1 MMKKIIII
9 TFFVNLVFFVSSQET
24 KMVFGQISASDMN
37 YTQCALDTTA
47 EAVVL
52 YDKGESYFVQNNG
65 SFEVIYER
73 TTKIKILKQSG
84 IDWANV
90 SIPCYVSD
98 NVLEDIYSVKAIA
111 YNMENG
117 VLNKSELDNKDC
129 HVEKINEN
137 WKVMKFAIPNVK
149 EGTVIEYKYSIL
161 SQYVFNLRDWEFQW
175 KIPVLYSEYVVKM
188 IPFYQYTFLLQGRDK
203 FTSFTS
209 KESDAIEQSYAG
221 IKYKDMVHTYI
232 MKDVPPFKDEEF
244 IASSSDYIIK
254 LDFQLSKIIYPGG
267 TAKEIIT
274 TWPLL
279 IKDLLEDD
287 NFGKYIKKSKK
298 MAAKVI
304 NLESFV
310 ALTQT
315 QKFDSIIN
323 YVKRNYRWNQQSRL
337 YASKAPSV
345 LNKDK
350 FGSTAELNLFT
361 IGLLNAVGVTAM
373 PVILSTRDHGL
384 IKYNFPFVD
393 SFNNVV
399 ILATVDSL
407 SVLSD
412 VTDELLTN
420 DRLPV
425 NCLNDKGLVIEKDNE
440 NWVNVQNRQVSV
452 TRSTIAIKSTDSLYT
467 ANITLNSS
475 EYDGLYLKR
484 KFGDDKTAIKK
495 HLITEGYTV
504 VDSSIIVKNM
514 ENAKSPY
521 SLKYSVEGQ
530 VEKINDKIYISP
542 FLHEVLSENPL
553 KQKSRTYP
561 IDMIYAS
568 YKLYNSTI
576 QVPEGYK
583 CDFVPKNM
591 RIKNDKFEMEYK
603 VSVFDDIINIT
614 FYYFFKHPV
623 YRADEYI
630 DLKFY
635 FDEVINKSTEKIV
648 FQKK

>member
-9 TFFVNLVFFVSSQET
+9 TFFVNLVFFVSAQET
-24 KMVFGQISASDMN
+24 KMAFGQISANEMN

-52 YDKGESYFVQNNG
+52 SDKGESYFVQNNG
-65 SFEVIYER
+65 SFEVVYER

-188 IPFYQYTFLLQGRDK
+188 IPFYQYTFLLQGRNK

-209 KESDAIEQSYAG
+209 KESEAIEQSYGA
-221 IKYKDMVHTYI
+221 IKYKEMEHTYTI
-232 MKDVPPFKDEEF
+232 KDVPPFKDEEF

-267 TAKEIIT
+267 TTKDIIT

-287 NFGKYIKKSKK
+287 NFGKYIKKSQK
-298 MAAKVI
+298 MAAKVL

-310 ALTQT
+310 ALTQM
-315 QKFDSIIN
+315 QKFDSIVN
-323 YVKRNYRWNQQSRL
+323 YVKRNYRWNQQNRL
-337 YASKAPSV
+337 YASKAPAV

-350 FGSTAELNLFT
+350 FGSSAELNLFT
-361 IGLLNAVGVTAM
+361 IGLLNAVGVPTK

-484 KFGDDKTAIKK
+484 KFGDDKTTIKK
-495 HLITEGYTV
+495 HLIEEGYTV
-504 VDSSIIVKNM
+504 IDSSIIVKNM
-514 ENAKSPY
+514 EDAKSPY
-521 SLKYSVEGQ
+521 ALKYSVEGQ
-530 VEKINDKIYISP
+530 VERINNKIYISP
-542 FLHEVLSENPL
+542 FLHEVLSDNPL

-561 IDMIYAS
+561 IDMIYVS
-568 YKLYNSTI
+568 YKLYTSTI

-583 CDFVPKNM
+583 CDFVPKNT
-591 RIKNDKFEMEYK
+591 RIKNDKFELEYK
-603 VSVFDDIINIT
+603 VSVFEDFVNIT
-614 FYYFFKHPV
+614 FYYYFKRPV
-623 YRADEYI
+623 YKADEYI
-630 DLKFY
+630 DIKFY
-635 FDEVINKSTEKIV
+635 FDEVINKAAEKIV